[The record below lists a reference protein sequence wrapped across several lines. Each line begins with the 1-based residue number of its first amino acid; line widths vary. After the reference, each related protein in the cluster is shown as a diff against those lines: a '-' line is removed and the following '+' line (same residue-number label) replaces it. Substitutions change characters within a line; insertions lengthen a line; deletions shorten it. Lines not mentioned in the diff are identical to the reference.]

1 MTAHQH
7 EGLAAE
13 SAADKDA
20 RLQQMTA
27 HQLERLAAETR
38 DTRLQQMRDRAET
51 TDEGYARL
59 ECDRARHREQQT
71 VQYVTGPSVSAVFH
85 QAKMHQFHA
94 NIGYILASF
103 PDSPLCPDN
112 E

>member
-1 MTAHQH
+1 MTTHQH

-13 SAADKDA
+13 SAADKDT
-20 RLQQMTA
+20 RLQQMSA
-27 HQLERLAAETR
+27 CQLERLAPETR

-51 TDEGYARL
+51 NDEGYARL
-59 ECDRARHREQQT
+59 ECDRVRHREQQT
-71 VQYVTGPSVSAVFH
+71 VQSQVPLFH
-85 QAKMHQFHA
+85 QCSTKPRRINFMQTLD
-94 NIGYILASF
+94 ILASF